1 MDAIIFYNGE
11 EKEYIIEKNNLTS
24 SIFKEQYERALRL
37 IQDIVNNPNNTTPSI
52 VSFCGDRGEGKTSC
66 MRTIMYLLEDA
77 SNKSIKELYKNWNI
91 VDKKFEVLEVI
102 DPIFFDKEHNV
113 IQLLLGQLYADY
125 IKKLD
130 KVKNKCEDISV
141 H

>member
-66 MRTIMYLLEDA
+66 MRTIIL
-77 SNKSIKELYKNWNI
+77 SIFIINLY
-91 VDKKFEVLEVI
+91 F
-102 DPIFFDKEHNV
+102 
-113 IQLLLGQLYADY
+113 
-125 IKKLD
+125 
-130 KVKNKCEDISV
+130 S
-141 H
+141 

>member
-52 VSFCGDRGEGKTSC
+52 VSFCGDRG
-66 MRTIMYLLEDA
+66 RRQ
-77 SNKSIKELYKNWNI
+77 NI
-91 VDKKFEVLEVI
+91 LHAH
-102 DPIFFDKEHNV
+102 HNV
-113 IQLLLGQLYADY
+113 FIGRR
-125 IKKLD
+125 K
-130 KVKNKCEDISV
+130 
-141 H
+141 

>member
-52 VSFCGDRGEGKTSC
+52 VSFCGDREKAKHLAC
-66 MRTIMYLLEDA
+66 A
-77 SNKSIKELYKNWNI
+77 
-91 VDKKFEVLEVI
+91 
-102 DPIFFDKEHNV
+102 P
-113 IQLLLGQLYADY
+113 
-125 IKKLD
+125 
-130 KVKNKCEDISV
+130 
-141 H
+141 